1 MEQEDFEKLVEEA
14 VADLPK
20 EIRQKMKNVA
30 ITIDQNPTR
39 EQLGKV
45 GTKQGDFLLG
55 LYEGIPEIAWGKGFG
70 GNLPDKITI
79 FQESIEMF
87 AKTPEDIKKLV
98 KNVVWHE
105 VAHHFGIDERAVRKL
120 ENKWNSK

>member
-30 ITIDQNPTR
+30 ITVDQNPTR
-39 EQLGKV
+39 EQSGKV